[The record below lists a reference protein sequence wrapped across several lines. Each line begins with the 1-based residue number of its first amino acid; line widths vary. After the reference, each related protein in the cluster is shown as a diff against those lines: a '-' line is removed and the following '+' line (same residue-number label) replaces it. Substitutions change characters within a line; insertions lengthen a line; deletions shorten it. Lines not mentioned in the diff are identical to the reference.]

1 MLCVQLG
8 SDYQIILTKKE
19 NWVWEHWDKILNV

>member
-1 MLCVQLG
+1 MISCSFSAMLCVQLG

-19 NWVWEHWDKILNV
+19 NWV